1 MRAWYRRGIIKN
13 IAVFIALG
21 LAAPFLIAATTLPEW
36 QHTLNS
42 QLMKEENCEV
52 NFLSNL
58 KVGVVNG
65 QESVRARAHCTDN
78 RTFDVSRTGRDK
90 PYKIEQCG
98 TEAC

>member
-1 MRAWYRRGIIKN
+1 MKNVAVLVALSLGI
-13 IAVFIALG
+13 
-21 LAAPFLIAATTLPEW
+21 PFLVAATILPEW
-36 QHTLNS
+36 QQTLNS

-58 KVGVVNG
+58 KVSVVNG
-65 QESVRARAHCTDN
+65 QESVLARAHCTDK
-78 RTFDVSRTGRDK
+78 RAFDVSRIGRGK

>member
-1 MRAWYRRGIIKN
+1 MTLHGHRASFETRSSSAPQDEAKLIDGIEKV
-13 IAVFIALG
+13 A
-21 LAAPFLIAATTLPEW
+21 
-36 QHTLNS
+36 

-58 KVGVVNG
+58 KVSVVNG
-65 QESVRARAHCTDN
+65 QESVLARAHCTDK
-78 RTFDVSRTGRDK
+78 RAFDVSRIGRGK

>member
-1 MRAWYRRGIIKN
+1 MKN
-13 IAVFIALG
+13 VVVFVALG
-21 LAAPFLIAATTLPEW
+21 LAAPFLMAATILPEW
-36 QHTLNS
+36 QQTLNS

-58 KVGVVNG
+58 KVSVVNG
-65 QESVRARAHCTDN
+65 QESVLARAHCTDK
-78 RTFDVSRTGRDK
+78 RAFDVSRIGRDK

>member
-1 MRAWYRRGIIKN
+1 MKN
-13 IAVFIALG
+13 VVVFVALG
-21 LAAPFLIAATTLPEW
+21 LAAPFLMAATILPEW
-36 QHTLNS
+36 QQTLNS

-58 KVGVVNG
+58 KVSVVNG
-65 QESVRARAHCTDN
+65 QESVLARAHCTDK
-78 RTFDVSRTGRDK
+78 RAFDVSRIGRGK